1 METRHNFGSKI
12 GAVLASAGS
21 AVGLGNVW
29 RFPTEVGNNGGA
41 AFIFIYLICIALIGI
56 PVMMSEFLIGRHT
69 HANTI
74 SAFAKLA
81 PGKWWRIEGVAGV
94 FVAFLILSYYIVIS
108 GWTLFYL
115 IESVAGRLQA
125 GRNYSDVFNNFVSDP
140 WLPVLTGTAFMGLTH
155 FIISRGVQSGIER
168 FSKVMMP
175 MLLFIIGILVICS
188 FSMPGS
194 SEGLRFLLKPDLS
207 GIQPGTLHE
216 GVINE
221 ARHNFHEGIQL
232 TKRGGTYYLVFAD
245 VARHGRPTCIGYAV
259 SDKPFGPY
267 KYRGVIIDNFGCD
280 PETWNNHGG
289 IVEHGGKWYVVYHR
303 ATNASRSLRKACV
316 EPIEFAEDGSIME
329 AEMTSNGAGPL
340 LDAFAETPARL
351 ACVMSGSVRIET
363 CADGRERLAKVH
375 SGDSATWRYFDMPRT
390 SAKLT
395 LRVVPRTGGII
406 ELRDGKG
413 ASYGRV
419 VVPSGDGKEE
429 RTLDM
434 ALERP
439 LPTGRCAVTLG
450 FHGRGGS
457 FCGRND
463 ANLFDVVS
471 FQFSERY

>member
-207 GIQPGTLHE
+207 KLTASVILSAVGQAFYSLSLAMGCLCTYASYFRADANLPKTAAGVSIIDTLVAILSGFIIFPAVFSVEEVSVDAGPGLVFITLPSVFNIAFEHVAWLGYIFSGFFYLLLLLAALTSAMSLHE
-216 GVINE
+216 SVTAYVLE
-221 ARHNFHEGIQL
+221 AFSISRRKAA
-232 TKRGGTYYLVFAD
+232 T
-245 VARHGRPTCIGYAV
+245 AV
-259 SDKPFGPY
+259 SVSCMLFGVLCSLSFGILGDVKLFGMNVFELFDY
-267 KYRGVIIDNFGCD
+267 TSSKII
-280 PETWNNHGG
+280 
-289 IVEHGGKWYVVYHR
+289 
-303 ATNASRSLRKACV
+303 L
-316 EPIEFAEDGSIME
+316 PI
-329 AEMTSNGAGPL
+329 
-340 LDAFAETPARL
+340 
-351 ACVMSGSVRIET
+351 
-363 CADGRERLAKVH
+363 
-375 SGDSATWRYFDMPRT
+375 
-390 SAKLT
+390 
-395 LRVVPRTGGII
+395 GGII
-406 ELRDGKG
+406 ICLFTGWYLDRRLVESELTNN
-413 ASYGRV
+413 GRLRFRLFRLYYFIIRYV
-419 VVPSGDGKEE
+419 
-429 RTLDM
+429 
-434 ALERP
+434 AP
-439 LPTGRCAVTLG
+439 LAIAAVFLQEI
-450 FHGRGGS
+450 
-457 FCGRND
+457 
-463 ANLFDVVS
+463 VS
-471 FQFSERY
+471 